1 MVTLIGKNKEP
12 VIMPNQNSSHLY
24 LWPVAPM
31 KRLASISLAIFF
43 SFASQNLSAS
53 EIYKWV
59 DADGKVHYSG
69 TKPIEAESERVN
81 VQTGKTG
88 MTTGA
93 ETVDKL
99 KQEAE
104 DEAEKIKEEGIPA
117 QPPVPSLPAKE
128 VKRRCKAAKEDLA
141 TIQARGQLRERD
153 EQGNT
158 RYVSDEEKQRRINE
172 AGRQIREYCN

>member
-1 MVTLIGKNKEP
+1 MQNL
-12 VIMPNQNSSHLY
+12 NSSHLN
-24 LWPVAPM
+24 LPPIASI
-31 KRLASISLAIFF
+31 KRLAHVSLAIFIC
-43 SFASQNLSAS
+43 FAAQNLSAG

-59 DADGKVHYSG
+59 DAEGKVHYSG
-69 TKPIEAESERVN
+69 TKPIENESERVN

-104 DEAEKIKEEGIPA
+104 DEAEKIREEGIPA

-128 VKRRCKAAKEDLA
+128 VKARCKAAKQDLA

-153 EQGNT
+153 AKGNT
-158 RYVSDEEKQRRINE
+158 RYVSEEEKQRRIKE
-172 AGRQIREYCN
+172 ANRQIREYCN